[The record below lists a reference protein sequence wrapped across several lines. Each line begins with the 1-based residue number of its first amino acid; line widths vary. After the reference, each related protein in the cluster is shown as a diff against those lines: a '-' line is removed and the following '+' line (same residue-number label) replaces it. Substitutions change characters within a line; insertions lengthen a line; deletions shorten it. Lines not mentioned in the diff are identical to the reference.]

1 MAAATEGEGTGGE
14 NYLPLFYSHNSWG
27 SAWRRINHERV
38 IEGRTRDE
46 VRGEVGEGSME
57 VWEGGGGS
65 GVGGGGAWGGG
76 GEGVGSEGGNWV
88 LGGEKMRA
96 EGEEGEDV

>member
-46 VRGEVGEGSME
+46 VRGEVGEGSMG
-57 VWEGGGGS
+57 VGEGGDQGL
-65 GVGGGGAWGGG
+65 GG
-76 GEGVGSEGGNWV
+76 GEHGRRGVR
-88 LGGEKMRA
+88 GGE
-96 EGEEGEDV
+96 